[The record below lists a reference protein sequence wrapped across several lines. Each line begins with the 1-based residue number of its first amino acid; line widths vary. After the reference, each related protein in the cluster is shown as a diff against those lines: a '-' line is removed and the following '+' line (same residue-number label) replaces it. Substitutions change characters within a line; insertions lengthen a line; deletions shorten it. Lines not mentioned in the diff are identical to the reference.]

1 MLNISDFTY
10 DLPKNLIANTPTE
23 PRDACKLLV
32 FNRQTGQIQDKHFYD
47 LPNLL
52 TPNDVLVLNQ
62 TKVFPA
68 RLYGQKDTGG
78 KCEILL
84 LKQLNTNTYECIGT
98 NLKLN
103 IKIIFSE
110 NLTGQII
117 SFDQIKFNLSGQELF
132 QELNLI
138 GHTPLP
144 PYIHNTDSEQ
154 DLRQKYQTVYA
165 KSGASAA
172 APTAGLH
179 FTMDLLEKLKQKG
192 AQIEFVTLNVGLGTF
207 QNLRPEN
214 LQTKKLHSESFELT
228 PDVASRL
235 NSAKSAGKRII
246 AVGTTTTRVLESCA
260 KVETGHAPSL
270 QSRHPELVSGSGST
284 DIFIFPPYQFQF
296 VDSLIT
302 NFHLSESS
310 LLMLVSAFTTTPNT
324 TEKFTNFSSAHL
336 GRTYEHAKLSKYG
349 FFSFG
354 DAMWII

>member
-10 DLPKNLIANTPTE
+10 DLPKQLIANTPTS

-32 FNRQTGQIQDKHFYD
+32 FNRQTGEVQNKHFFD
-47 LPNLL
+47 LANLL

-68 RLYGQKDTGG
+68 RLFGQKPTGG

-84 LKQLNTNTYECIGT
+84 LHQISSNTYECIGT
-98 NLKLN
+98 NLKLD
-103 IKIIFSE
+103 IKINFSH
-110 NLTGQII
+110 NLSGQII
-117 SFDQIKFNLSGQELF
+117 SFNQIEFNLSGQELL

-144 PYIHNTDSEQ
+144 PYIHNIDSEQ

-165 KSGASAA
+165 QSGASAA

-179 FTMDLLEKLKQKG
+179 FTTKLLEQLKQKNI
-192 AQIEFVTLNVGLGTF
+192 QIEFVTLNVGLGTF

-228 PDVASRL
+228 PEVVTRL
-235 NSAKSAGKRII
+235 NSAKISGKRII

-260 KVETGHAPSL
+260 TNKTLIP
-270 QSRHPELVSGSGST
+270 QKNST
-284 DIFIFPPYQFQF
+284 DIFLFPPYKFQF
-296 VDSLIT
+296 INSLIT
-302 NFHLSESS
+302 NFHLPESS
-310 LLMLVSAFTTTPNT
+310 LLMLVSAFTTTPNSP
-324 TEKFTNFSSAHL
+324 EKFTNFLSSNL
-336 GRTYEHAKLSKYG
+336 GNAYQHAITNKYG